1 MTYQRK
7 KKSGKTTDFG
17 FKTVSIAEKAGKV
30 AEVFHS
36 VAGKYDL
43 MNDLMSLGI
52 HRLWKRHATECA
64 SVRPGQYVLDLA
76 AGTGDISMKLASQVG
91 DDGLVVMSDINES
104 MLKRGRDRLIDK
116 GVVRNVMYLQADA
129 ESLPFPN
136 STFDLVTIA
145 FGLRNVTCKEKA
157 LAAIEKILKPG
168 GKLLVLE
175 FSKPVLPLLSKM
187 YDAYSFNILPT
198 LGKIIAGDATS
209 YRYLAES
216 IRKHPDQE
224 TLKSMMSSAGFED
237 CKYENLSGGIVA
249 LHTGYK
255 YS

>member
-1 MTYQRK
+1 MKHEPK
-7 KKSGKTTDFG
+7 KKSLETTDFG
-17 FKTVSIAEKAGKV
+17 FERVPFAEKASKV
-30 AEVFHS
+30 AQVFHS

-43 MNDLMSLGI
+43 MNDAMSLGV
-52 HRLWKRHATECA
+52 HRLWKRYATECA

-76 AGTGDISMKLASQVG
+76 AGTGDITMRLAAQVG
-91 DDGLVVMSDINES
+91 DEGLVVMSDINDS
-104 MLKRGRDRLIDK
+104 MLKQGRDRLTDR
-116 GVVRNVMYLQADA
+116 GVVGNVLYLQADA

-136 STFDLVTIA
+136 NTFDLVTIA
-145 FGLRNVTCKEKA
+145 FGLRNVTRKEKA
-157 LAAIEKILKPG
+157 LAAMEQILKPG

-175 FSKPVLPLLSKM
+175 FSKPILPLLSKI
-187 YDAYSFNILPT
+187 YDIYSFNVLPR
-198 LGKIIAGDATS
+198 LGKIIAGDSDS

-216 IRKHPDQE
+216 IRQHPDQE

-255 YS
+255 Y